1 MRIDPTDPTVHPG
14 SQHRLCGVLLFK
26 TSTKCSASII
36 DAKIVA
42 AKQGGATGKTIGQTC
57 VQLCNNR
64 PFSKLGSCFVKGFR
78 GPEVRCRRINIIMKG
93 GHFLARPR
101 NRVSHLFKVPTDML
115 RLITL
120 FDRGDMLSKNH
131 VLTLVEAPSEQRAL
145 PASTTDDAPFCC
157 FTPYRTALSH

>member
-42 AKQGGATGKTIGQTC
+42 AKQGGATRQTIGQTC

-101 NRVSHLFKVPTDML
+101 NRVSHLFKVSSYRYAETDHAV
-115 RLITL
+115 RSRRYAVKKSC
-120 FDRGDMLSKNH
+120 FD
-131 VLTLVEAPSEQRAL
+131 PSRSPQ
-145 PASTTDDAPFCC
+145 
-157 FTPYRTALSH
+157 